1 MATEQNAYLVLN
13 LRKGASEGEIKAAY
27 IEMVKRYDPEKH
39 TDRFMQIQ
47 SAYER
52 LTDVKKRAKEDLLV
66 YNYQQGEFHFSDDEK
81 VARSLEEAV
90 AIIREKDAVARQ
102 NPTDP
107 SARQALVSAYMNHS
121 FLNCQKKLWQEAIND
136 WNAVLQIDPTHQRAK
151 SNLIFANSYLGYY
164 YALHDL
170 LDESIVRWEAA
181 LQMDPDNLS
190 VLHNL
195 AIAATKSNNNDKA
208 ARYWAETLKRW
219 KTLLDKNPGDEYLR
233 SLVIEAHRF
242 LGDRALDKPQVAIP
256 SPTSS
261 SAVSTS
267 PQVAST
273 SDSVVSVGAAE
284 SFREV
289 LKYNPGDFEAR
300 FSLASTLMNE
310 GKFAESIEELKKLQ
324 VEHPKNLD
332 IMNLLGW
339 AYLNSA
345 QIELAFSTW
354 RRAMAQDPR
363 NHTIKDSM
371 ARARLAVGKKLKEGG
386 QFTPALVHFREL
398 QKLMPNTWEVHYE
411 IAEIMMKK
419 GDKRTA
425 LVEFQKV
432 LELDPKNKLARK
444 AINDLKLR

>member
-13 LRKGASEGEIKAAY
+13 LRKGASEGEIKQAY

-39 TDRFMQIQ
+39 TERFMQIQ

-66 YNYQQGEFHFSDDEK
+66 YNYQQGEFHFLDDEK
-81 VARSLEEAV
+81 VPMTLEEAV
-90 AIIREKDAVARQ
+90 AQIQARDAAARQ
-102 NPTDP
+102 NPADP
-107 SARQALVSAYMNHS
+107 GARGSLISAYMTHS
-121 FLNCQKKLWQEAIND
+121 FVNCQKKLWQEAIND
-136 WNAVLQIDPTHQRAK
+136 WTAVLQIDPTHQRAK
-151 SNLIFANSYLGYY
+151 SNLIFANVYLGYY

-170 LDESIVRWEAA
+170 LDEAILRWEAA
-181 LQMDPDNLS
+181 LQMDPDNMG

-195 AIAATKSNNNDKA
+195 AIVSTKANVSDKA
-208 ARYWAETLKRW
+208 ARYWSETLKRW
-219 KTLLDKNPGDEYLR
+219 KAVLDRMPGDDYQK

-242 LGDRALDKPQVAIP
+242 LGDRALDHNVQPPPAQVSQSGTPIQAPPQEHVAP
-256 SPTSS
+256 
-261 SAVSTS
+261 
-267 PQVAST
+267 
-273 SDSVVSVGAAE
+273 VGAAE

-300 FSLASTLMNE
+300 FSLASTLMND
-310 GKFAESIEELKKLQ
+310 GKYPESIEELKKLQ
-324 VEHPKNLD
+324 MEHPKNLD

-339 AYLNSA
+339 SYLNSG
-345 QIELAFSTW
+345 QIEIAFSTW

-363 NHTIKDSM
+363 NHTVKDSM

-432 LELDPKNKLARK
+432 LDLDPKNKLARK

>member
-1 MATEQNAYLVLN
+1 
-13 LRKGASEGEIKAAY
+13 
-27 IEMVKRYDPEKH
+27 
-39 TDRFMQIQ
+39 
-47 SAYER
+47 
-52 LTDVKKRAKEDLLV
+52 
-66 YNYQQGEFHFSDDEK
+66 
-81 VARSLEEAV
+81 VA
-90 AIIREKDAVARQ
+90 
-102 NPTDP
+102 
-107 SARQALVSAYMNHS
+107 
-121 FLNCQKKLWQEAIND
+121 
-136 WNAVLQIDPTHQRAK
+136 
-151 SNLIFANSYLGYY
+151 
-164 YALHDL
+164 
-170 LDESIVRWEAA
+170 
-181 LQMDPDNLS
+181 
-190 VLHNL
+190 
-195 AIAATKSNNNDKA
+195 
-208 ARYWAETLKRW
+208 
-219 KTLLDKNPGDEYLR
+219 
-233 SLVIEAHRF
+233 
-242 LGDRALDKPQVAIP
+242 PQ
-256 SPTSS
+256 
-261 SAVSTS
+261 
-267 PQVAST
+267 
-273 SDSVVSVGAAE
+273 GAAD

-310 GKFAESIEELKKLQ
+310 GKFTDSIEELKKLQ

-345 QIELAFSTW
+345 QIEIAFSTW

-363 NHTIKDSM
+363 NHTVKDSM
-371 ARARLAVGKKLKEGG
+371 ARARLAVGKRLKEGG